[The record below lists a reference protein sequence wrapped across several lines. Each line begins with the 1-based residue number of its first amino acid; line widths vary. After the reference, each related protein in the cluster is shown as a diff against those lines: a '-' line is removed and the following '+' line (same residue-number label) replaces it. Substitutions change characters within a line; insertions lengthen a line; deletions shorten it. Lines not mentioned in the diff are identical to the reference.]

1 MIEQKDVWYVLSAKD
16 PDGDAFV
23 SSTVYA
29 SKEVAEDVAKE
40 VNRYP
45 RCSAQVQAKTYDQLN
60 STQRQYL
67 IDLSCRNYLS
77 EAGPLREPL
86 ILNNSTTGEE
96 VRFTPDP
103 SSPASSLVRVEIRAE
118 STDWNWTELGTV
130 PKNTARSVYSEFYA
144 KYSKPRKL
152 WIEQ

>member
-1 MIEQKDVWYVLSAKD
+1 MSEQKDVWYVLSAKD
-16 PDGDAFV
+16 PDGNAFV
-23 SSTVYA
+23 SSDVYA
-29 SKEVAEDVAKE
+29 RKEDAEDAAKG

-60 STQRQYL
+60 STQQQYL
-67 IDLSCRNYLS
+67 IDEFNRIYLS
-77 EAGPLREPL
+77 EAGPLREPI

-103 SSPASSLVRVEIRAE
+103 SSPASSLVRVEIRTE
-118 STDWNWTELGTV
+118 STGWNWTELGTV
-130 PKNTARSVYSEFYA
+130 PKNTARSVYSEFYE
-144 KYSKPRKL
+144 KYSKPRRL